1 MNGRCVIPKSGKLCN
16 LQISFGVKIHHD
28 VKKWPFMD
36 KIWSF
41 RLTGDFFNR
50 YIADVSGV
58 FFPKK
63 LLTDRGEKWN

>member
-1 MNGRCVIPKSGKLCN
+1 M
-16 LQISFGVKIHHD
+16 
-28 VKKWPFMD
+28 KWPFMD

-50 YIADVSGV
+50 YIADVPGV

>member
-1 MNGRCVIPKSGKLCN
+1 M
-16 LQISFGVKIHHD
+16 
-28 VKKWPFMD
+28 KWPFMD

-63 LLTDRGEKWN
+63 LLTDRGKKWN